1 MHRKKIVL
9 FIAALVCAACLNVL
23 AQDVPVETYTL
34 PNGLTV
40 ILHVDHKL
48 PQATIDTWFR
58 VGSKDEAKG
67 RTGFAHLF
75 EHLMFMGTKR
85 VPRGQFD
92 VIMESGGGAN
102 NASTS
107 SDRTNY
113 YSWGP
118 SSLLP
123 TLLWLDADRME
134 GLGKAMTQEK
144 LDLQRKVVLNERRQS
159 YENRPYGKA
168 WLIIPEALFP
178 PGHPYHHPVIGSP
191 KDLEAA
197 TLQDVKGFFSTY
209 YVPGNAS
216 LVVAGDFDKAAVK
229 KVIAETFGAIPAQPL
244 PPHKTAP
251 PVVLDHEVRRM
262 ATDKVKYPRIWLVW
276 PSPRAYADGDAQ
288 MTLAAAILA
297 DGESG
302 RLYKRLVLDDRIAQ
316 NVYVYQDS
324 RDLCSEFVIDVT
336 AAQGADLGEI
346 KHAVMD
352 ELAQFKKDGPT
363 QAEMKRVKASA
374 EAHFLRMMESLR
386 RRADMLNEFYHYFG
400 QPNSFKRVLSM
411 YTSADATSVKG
422 WAGKVLGEG
431 RVDMRILPEGA
442 EVKGADLD
450 KRPAD
455 FAAGKVHTP
464 VPEKLVLANGI
475 PLYVVSRPGTG
486 LFSGMILVNGG
497 ERTVPAG
504 KGGLSQLAASLLTDG
519 AGKLDASAYAD
530 AVASLGASV
539 DASATWR
546 DFRVRVSGLT
556 SKLDPT
562 LDLFADAVV
571 RPTLSEKDFDR
582 EKDLALSNIQSRVE
596 RPDYVAVMAA
606 RRIIFGRDDARGRPR
621 AGFEATVRSLSLADV
636 KSAMPDLLNASNAQF
651 LFVGDF
657 DPQALKAA
665 LDKRFAAWNVKGD
678 KAPALPAPLT
688 RPAPGRLVLVDRPGA
703 PQTVL
708 YMMRPIEP
716 KPGAGAAVQ
725 RESLNTLFGGAF
737 TSRLMQNIREKHGY
751 SYGAGSMIWQEGNQ
765 FMLGASSSVQTAVTG
780 AALHE
785 FKKEFDA
792 MATGDVTQKE
802 YEKARKT
809 VRYDLVSTAGTT
821 SSLESTLGSILSNGQ
836 PVDWV
841 SQEVEA
847 LGSLSLE
854 PANAEAKS
862 GLFDWNK
869 LLVVL
874 VGDRKVVLP
883 QLEKEGFPAPTL
895 VDAEGETVAPA
906 KQDKK
911 G

>member
-1 MHRKKIVL
+1 MHRKRFVL
-9 FIAALVCAACLNVL
+9 FIAALVCAACLNVF

-48 PQATIDTWFR
+48 PQATIDTWFQ
-58 VGSKDEAKG
+58 VGSKDEARG

-102 NASTS
+102 NASTA

-168 WLIIPEALFP
+168 WLMIPEALFP
-178 PGHPYHHPVIGSP
+178 PDHPYHHPVIGSA

-197 TLQDVKGFFSTY
+197 TLKDVKDFFSTY

-229 KVIAETFGAIPAQPL
+229 KVIAETFGAVPAQPL
-244 PPHKTAP
+244 PVHRTAP

-276 PSPRAYADGDAQ
+276 PSPKAYADGDAQ
-288 MTLAAAILA
+288 MELAASILA
-297 DGESG
+297 DGDSG

-324 RDLCSEFVIDVT
+324 RELCSEFVIDVT
-336 AAQGADLGEI
+336 AARGADLGEI

-352 ELAQFKKDGPT
+352 ELARFKKDGPT
-363 QAEMKRVKASA
+363 ESEMKRVKASA
-374 EAHFLRMMESLR
+374 EAHYLRMMESLR
-386 RRADMLNEFYHYFG
+386 RRADMLNEYYHYFG
-400 QPNSFKRVLSM
+400 RPNSFKRVLAT
-411 YTSADATSVKG
+411 YTTADAASVKK
-422 WAGKVLGEG
+422 WADKVLGEG

-442 EVKGADLD
+442 EVKGANLD

-455 FAAGKVHTP
+455 FPPAKAHPP

-486 LFSGMILVNGG
+486 LFSGMILVKGG
-497 ERTVPAG
+497 ERMVPSDKA
-504 KGGLSQLAASLLTDG
+504 GLSGLAASMLTDG
-519 AGKLDASAYAD
+519 AGKRDASAYAD

-539 DASATWR
+539 RAAATWH
-546 DFRVRVSGLT
+546 DFKVRVSGLT

-571 RPTLSEKDFDR
+571 RPRLSQKDFDR
-582 EKDLALSNIQSRVE
+582 EKDLLLSEIQSRVE

-606 RRIIFGRDDARGRPR
+606 RRIIFGPDDARGRPR
-621 AGFEATVRSLSLADV
+621 AGFESTVKSIDLADV
-636 KSAMPDLLNASNAQF
+636 KRAVPRLINAANAEF

-657 DPQALKAA
+657 DPKALKAA
-665 LDKRFAAWNVKGD
+665 LDERFGGWKVKGE
-678 KAPALPAPLT
+678 KAPALPAALAK
-688 RPAPGRLVLVDRPGA
+688 PAPGRLVLVDRPGA

-708 YMMRPIEP
+708 YMMRPVAPEV
-716 KPGAGAAVQ
+716 GAKSATQ
-725 RESLNTLFGGAF
+725 RESLNTVFGGSF

-751 SYGAGSMIWQEGNQ
+751 SYGAASMIWREGNQ

-780 AALHE
+780 PALHE

-792 MATGDVTQKE
+792 MATGDVTAKE
-802 YEKARKT
+802 FDKARKT
-809 VRYDLVSTAGTT
+809 VRYDLVSSAGTT
-821 SSLESTLGSILSNGQ
+821 SSLEGTLGSILSNGQ
-836 PVDWV
+836 PVDWATR
-841 SQEVEA
+841 EVKA
-847 LGSLSLE
+847 LDALSLDS
-854 PANAEAKS
+854 ANAEAKS
-862 GLFDWNK
+862 GLFGWNK

-874 VGDRKVVLP
+874 VGDKKAVLP
-883 QLEKEGFPAPTL
+883 QLEKAGFPKPEL
-895 VDAEGETVAPA
+895 VDPEGEPVKAEPE
-906 KQDKK
+906 KK
-911 G
+911 